1 MNMVATVDN
10 VANEIFDAVPVVMRA
25 IRAKLRE
32 HRDAD
37 LTVAQFRTLAYID
50 RRKGVSLSD
59 VAGHIGLTLP
69 SMSKMVDG
77 LVNRRLVTRNAH
89 DTDRRRV
96 CLSITA
102 IGKKKLQSSYA
113 NSQAFL
119 ASKISGLSTPELETV
134 SKAMHLLQ
142 GLFVYEHETVDKDFT
157 GENI

>member
-1 MNMVATVDN
+1 MVATVDN
-10 VANEIFDAVPVVMRA
+10 VASKIFDAVPVVMRA
-25 IRAKLRE
+25 IRAQLRE

-37 LTVAQFRTLAYID
+37 LSVAQFRTLAFIE
-50 RRKGVSLSD
+50 RRTGVSLSE

-77 LVNRRLVTRNAH
+77 LVNRRLITRSAH

-102 IGKKKLQSSYA
+102 TGKKKLQASYA
-113 NSQAFL
+113 NTQAFL
-119 ASKISGLSTPELETV
+119 ADKISGLSAPELETV
-134 SKAMHLLQ
+134 SAALHLLQ
-142 GLFVYEHETVDKDFT
+142 DLFISEREAEKDFA